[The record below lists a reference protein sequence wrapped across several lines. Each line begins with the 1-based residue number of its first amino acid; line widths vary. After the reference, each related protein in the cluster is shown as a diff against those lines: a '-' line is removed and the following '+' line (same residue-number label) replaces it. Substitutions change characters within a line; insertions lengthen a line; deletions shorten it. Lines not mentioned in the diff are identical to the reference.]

1 MRSAGERSWGFL
13 APSRIMRESSRTLLV
28 SGGPF
33 MADTPSASPLPL
45 RPTPL
50 GSLGASD
57 LTVLTPDYVI
67 QLAYVAFLMK
77 SAESPHE
84 REAMRRLWEHFL
96 TLNDAHPPTTKE
108 GLFLDRIEATAFT
121 AAELIYSARQQY
133 DSELH
138 MADEEYNRD
147 MGREV
152 AIGFS
157 AGVWGATAKVGILIG
172 VGAFAGL
179 LFKGVAGFTEK
190 AVEEAARPGGA
201 SRLTTVSLA
210 IAVGTTLLGAAISKT
225 IQNRKTYRL
234 HRDHREQHRLSK
246 LRYAERVTAAVQ
258 YVEEQARNAWL
269 DFTGRTVEE
278 LPPCPMSL
286 LLRSIVGDTRERPTP
301 PTFLEMTV
309 AVTFAPVVRWLR
321 RRQRQQEVEEAVEV
335 ALPPVSPPVQPLP
348 AKPPV

>member
-1 MRSAGERSWGFL
+1 M
-13 APSRIMRESSRTLLV
+13 
-28 SGGPF
+28 
-33 MADTPSASPLPL
+33 PL
-45 RPTPL
+45 RTPPL
-50 GSLGASD
+50 ASLGGSD

-84 REAMRRLWEHFL
+84 REAMRRLWDHFL
-96 TLNDAHPPTTKE
+96 TLNDAHPPTTRE

-121 AAELIYSARQQY
+121 AAELIHSARQQF
-133 DSELH
+133 DGELRL
-138 MADEEYNRD
+138 ADEEYDRD

-152 AIGFS
+152 AIGLS
-157 AGVWGATAKVGILIG
+157 AGVWSATAKVGILIG

-190 AVEEAARPGGA
+190 AVEEAASGQPNT
-201 SRLTTVSLA
+201 RLTTVSLA

-234 HRDHREQHRLSK
+234 HRDHREQHRQAK

-269 DFTGRTVEE
+269 DFTGRTVDE

-286 LLRSIVGDTRERPTP
+286 LLRSIVGDTREQPTP

-309 AVTFAPVVRWLR
+309 AVTFAPMIRWLR
-321 RRQRQQEVEEAVEV
+321 RRQRQEEREASVEEA
-335 ALPPVSPPVQPLP
+335 ALESEGG
-348 AKPPV
+348 AGTTAS

>member
-1 MRSAGERSWGFL
+1 
-13 APSRIMRESSRTLLV
+13 
-28 SGGPF
+28 
-33 MADTPSASPLPL
+33 MADMPSASPLPL
-45 RPTPL
+45 RPSPL

-138 MADEEYNRD
+138 LADEEYNRD

-234 HRDHREQHRLSK
+234 HRDHREQHRLAK

-269 DFTGRTVEE
+269 DFTGRTVDE

-301 PTFLEMTV
+301 PTFLEMTI

-321 RRQRQQEVEEAVEV
+321 RRQRQQEVEEAVEE
-335 ALPPVSPPVQPLP
+335 ASAPVSPQEQPFPV
-348 AKPPV
+348 KPPS

>member
-1 MRSAGERSWGFL
+1 M
-13 APSRIMRESSRTLLV
+13 
-28 SGGPF
+28 
-33 MADTPSASPLPL
+33 PL
-45 RPTPL
+45 RTPPL
-50 GSLGASD
+50 ASLGGSD

-67 QLAYVAFLMK
+67 QLAYVAYLMK

-96 TLNDAHPPTTKE
+96 TLNDAHPPTTRE

-121 AAELIYSARQQY
+121 AAELIHSARQQF
-133 DSELH
+133 DSELRL
-138 MADEEYNRD
+138 ADEEYDRD

-152 AIGFS
+152 AIGLS
-157 AGVWGATAKVGILIG
+157 AGVWSATAKVGILIG

-190 AVEEAARPGGA
+190 AVEEAASGQPNT
-201 SRLTTVSLA
+201 RLTTVSLA

-234 HRDHREQHRLSK
+234 HRDHREQHRMAK

-286 LLRSIVGDTRERPTP
+286 LLRSIVGDTREQPTP

-321 RRQRQQEVEEAVEV
+321 RRQRQEEKVASVEEAAMEAAAAGGAAGPQV
-335 ALPPVSPPVQPLP
+335 LPDRTS
-348 AKPPV
+348 

>member
-1 MRSAGERSWGFL
+1 M
-13 APSRIMRESSRTLLV
+13 SREPL
-28 SGGPF
+28 P
-33 MADTPSASPLPL
+33 PPSPLPATSLPL
-45 RPTPL
+45 RSAPL
-50 GSLGASD
+50 GETPTSD

-77 SAESPHE
+77 SIESPEE

-96 TLNDAHPPTTKE
+96 TLNDAHPPTTAE

-121 AAELIYSARQQY
+121 AAELMHAARLHH
-133 DSELH
+133 DSELQL
-138 MADEEYNRD
+138 ADDEYNRD

-152 AIGFS
+152 AIGLS
-157 AGVWGATAKVGILIG
+157 AGVWGATAKVGVLIG

-190 AVEEAARPGGA
+190 AVADAASGTPNN
-201 SRLTTVSLA
+201 RLTTVSLA

-234 HRDHREQHRLSK
+234 HRNHREQHRMAK

-269 DFTGRTVEE
+269 DFTGRSVAE

-286 LLRSIVGDTRERPTP
+286 LLRSIVGDTREQPTP

-309 AVTFAPVVRWLR
+309 AVTFAPMMRWLR
-321 RRQRQQEVEEAVEV
+321 RRQRQEEVQASVDEAAAATV
-335 ALPPVSPPVQPLP
+335 AASVA
-348 AKPPV
+348 AKPGPHSPA

>member
-1 MRSAGERSWGFL
+1 M
-13 APSRIMRESSRTLLV
+13 
-28 SGGPF
+28 
-33 MADTPSASPLPL
+33 PL
-45 RPTPL
+45 RTPPL
-50 GSLGASD
+50 ASLGGSD

-67 QLAYVAFLMK
+67 QLAYVAYLMK

-96 TLNDAHPPTTKE
+96 TLNDAHPPTTRE

-121 AAELIYSARQQY
+121 AAELIHGARQQF
-133 DSELH
+133 DSELRL
-138 MADEEYNRD
+138 ADEEYDRD

-152 AIGFS
+152 AIGLS
-157 AGVWGATAKVGILIG
+157 AGVWSATAKVGILIG

-190 AVEEAARPGGA
+190 AVEEAASGQPNT
-201 SRLTTVSLA
+201 RLTTVSLA

-234 HRDHREQHRLSK
+234 HRDHREQHRMAK

-286 LLRSIVGDTRERPTP
+286 LLRSIVGDTREQPTP

-321 RRQRQQEVEEAVEV
+321 RRQRQEEKVASVEEAAMEAAAAGGAAGPQV
-335 ALPPVSPPVQPLP
+335 LPDRTS
-348 AKPPV
+348 

>member
-1 MRSAGERSWGFL
+1 MPLQTPPLAG
-13 APSRIMRESSRTLLV
+13 
-28 SGGPF
+28 
-33 MADTPSASPLPL
+33 
-45 RPTPL
+45 
-50 GSLGASD
+50 LGASD

-84 REAMRRLWEHFL
+84 REAMRRLWEHFI
-96 TLNDAHPPTTKE
+96 TLNDAHPPTTRE

-133 DSELH
+133 DGELRL
-138 MADEEYNRD
+138 ADEEYDRD

-152 AIGFS
+152 AIGLS
-157 AGVWGATAKVGILIG
+157 AGVWSATAKVGILIG

-190 AVEEAARPGGA
+190 AVEEAASGQPNT
-201 SRLTTVSLA
+201 RLTTVSLA

-234 HRDHREQHRLSK
+234 HRDHREQHRMAK

-286 LLRSIVGDTRERPTP
+286 LLRSIVGDTREQPTP

-309 AVTFAPVVRWLR
+309 AVTFAPVIRWLR
-321 RRQRQQEVEEAVEV
+321 RRQRQEEKVASVEEAALQAAAAVE
-335 ALPPVSPPVQPLP
+335 P
-348 AKPPV
+348 AISRGAPDRTT

>member
-1 MRSAGERSWGFL
+1 MPNE
-13 APSRIMRESSRTLLV
+13 
-28 SGGPF
+28 
-33 MADTPSASPLPL
+33 PLPKKTL
-45 RPTPL
+45 PNESLPNEPIPGEGPHRPGTLPLQSAPL
-50 GSLGASD
+50 GQPPTSD
-57 LTVLTPDYVI
+57 LTILTPDYVI

-77 SAESPHE
+77 SVETPHE
-84 REAMRRLWEHFL
+84 RESMRQLWEHFL
-96 TLNDAHPPTTKE
+96 TLNAAYPPTTNE

-121 AAELIYSARQQY
+121 AAELMHSAMQQY
-133 DSELH
+133 DNELQL
-138 MADEEYNRD
+138 ADDEYSRD

-152 AIGFS
+152 AIGLS

-179 LFKGVAGFTEK
+179 LFKGVAGFTER
-190 AVEEAARPGGA
+190 AVEDAASGTPNN
-201 SRLTTVSLA
+201 RLTTVSLA

-234 HRDHREQHRLSK
+234 HRDHREQHRLAK

-269 DFTGRTVEE
+269 DFTGRSVEE

-286 LLRSIVGDTRERPTP
+286 LLRSIVGDTREQPTP

-309 AVTFAPVVRWLR
+309 AVTFAPMMRWLR
-321 RRQRQQEVEEAVEV
+321 RRKRQQDVEDAVETAVGEVMEDAAAV
-335 ALPPVSPPVQPLP
+335 AGRPSSRQTPRS
-348 AKPPV
+348 